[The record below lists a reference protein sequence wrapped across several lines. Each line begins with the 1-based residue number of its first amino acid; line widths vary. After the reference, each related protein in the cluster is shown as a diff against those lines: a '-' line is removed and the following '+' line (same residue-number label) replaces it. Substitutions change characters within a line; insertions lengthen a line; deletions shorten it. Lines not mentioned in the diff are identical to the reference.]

1 MAQNVQELINKIKQ
15 DGLEVAQK
23 KAQDIEAAAQK
34 KADEIVATA
43 KTQAHQMISDAKT
56 AQKQL
61 EDSSRAALR
70 QAARDTVLALKQ
82 EIIHI
87 LTGIIRKEAGA
98 ALQSDQ
104 TAQLI
109 VELIKAFA
117 VHHAAGGVEIVMNE
131 NSRNRLEKD
140 LLGKLQKEIKT
151 SVVIKTAED
160 VTGGFTISFDDGK
173 SCFDFSEDALTEYLG
188 MYVNAY
194 VKDLLEI
201 KNA

>member
-34 KADEIVATA
+34 KADEIIATA

-70 QAARDTVLALKQ
+70 QVARDTVLALKQ

-104 TAQLI
+104 TTQLI

-117 VHHAAGGVEIVMNE
+117 ADQGTGGVEIAMNE

-140 LLGKLQKEIKT
+140 LLGKLQKEMKT

-173 SCFDFSEDALTEYLG
+173 SCFDFSEDALVEFLGRQVNEYVGRLL
-188 MYVNAY
+188 
-194 VKDLLEI
+194 KD
-201 KNA
+201 KG